1 MNVQA
6 ELDRK
11 SYMVQAVKDQRDNAN
26 NRIAQ
31 LTTEL
36 NMCRD
41 RKDHYKLTLAQA
53 DSVIADQHESLQKA
67 AARITALVS
76 QVEALEKAMLAVNAA
91 PKAAIQSPVAAT
103 PAIKAVSKKAAKKS
117 K

>member
-1 MNVQA
+1 MKVQA

-53 DSVIADQHESLQKA
+53 DSIIADQHESLQKA

-91 PKAAIQSPVAAT
+91 PKAVIPSPAAT
-103 PAIKAVSKKAAKKS
+103 PAIKAVSKKVAKKS